1 MKMVFV
7 IMICF
12 ALGGMPSETRSEEW
26 TQFRGCDFMRTSEKS
41 IAPEWN
47 SEGIAWKTP
56 LPGRGASSPVVFNDH
71 VYLTAFTGY
80 AIDQR
85 EPGDPSKLVRH
96 LLCFDVNTGEQ
107 LWQESVPD
115 DSEKDPFSTWGT
127 AKLDTHPVLRRLT
140 SRVSMSCLARLVF
153 SRSAMT
159 AGNDGARSVAMTPT
173 STPPAPRRS
182 CTKTL

>member
-1 MKMVFV
+1 MKKAFV
-7 IMICF
+7 IMACF
-12 ALGGMPSETRSEEW
+12 VFGGMASEMRSEEW
-26 TQFRGCDFMRTSEKS
+26 TQFRGRSFMRTSEKD

-71 VYLTAFTGY
+71 IYLTAFTGY

-96 LLCFDVNTGEQ
+96 LLCFDVNTGKQ

-115 DSEKDPFSTWGT
+115 SSEKDPFSTRKPGRSDGV
-127 AKLDTHPVLRRLT
+127 AQVSKST
-140 SRVSMSCLARLVF
+140 SAQ
-153 SRSAMT
+153 A
-159 AGNDGARSVAMTPT
+159 
-173 STPPAPRRS
+173 
-182 CTKTL
+182 